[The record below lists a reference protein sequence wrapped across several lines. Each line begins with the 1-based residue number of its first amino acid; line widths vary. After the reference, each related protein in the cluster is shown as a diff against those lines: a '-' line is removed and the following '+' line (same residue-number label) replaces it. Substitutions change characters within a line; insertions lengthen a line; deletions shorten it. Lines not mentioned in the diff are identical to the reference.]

1 MFFQSRFG
9 TFESVDAARD
19 HVRAS
24 RVTAEG
30 GASPCASREPVDETR
45 GRPGESSSERARRR
59 HLDEREG
66 TRVRRGS
73 SASREN
79 VARRAGLRQCACRGS
94 IGQER
99 VFRRS
104 RADVPSRRRVGER
117 ARVGMAS
124 RATDP
129 GRDASRDVSSEEHET
144 NVTLRIAETATRLK
158 HRVSL
163 VATLPAVR
171 RLRNFLNPHS
181 RLPDSDK
188 DMILLGER
196 YERTKRR
203 NGDDEDKKNEVDAAD
218 ADDADPGLVAFLCD
232 LRSRVWITYRRG
244 FPAIASDAD
253 RARAEEAAANGVSV
267 SASVPSASTAY
278 GRPYQYT
285 TDAGWGCTLR
295 VGQMLLANALS
306 FHFFG
311 RGYRRRKPVPGVP
324 GDAKARDLHDA
335 LVSWF
340 GDDPDADACPF
351 SIHEVYRWG
360 RGELGDDDA
369 KKKNPRAG
377 VPGVVPGRWLGP
389 CVMAQAI
396 AAMTNARRPGGMCA
410 YVLAGED
417 GGVGGGAPNL
427 DPRKVAAFAKEASRA
442 ERAGSERNR
451 KPLRLPGAPFD
462 AETDASANANASSSD
477 STKNAD
483 CDWVPTLVLVPLVLG
498 VDRFV
503 NEMYVPSVAATLR
516 VKQSLGVLGGKP
528 GSSLYLVGA
537 QEDRLFYLD
546 PHTVFPFRGV
556 SNDAAQADS
565 AERNDASTYACDDA
579 LHMDARELDPSMVLG
594 FYCRTRGDLDEL
606 CLELELLQRR
616 AGAAPLLTVASA
628 RDLSRG
634 TSVWKPVGAKTRG
647 ATETAPEPTR
657 GSQSE
662 LSREAREEE
671 AEARDAESE
680 DDEWEFL

>member
-1 MFFQSRFG
+1 
-9 TFESVDAARD
+9 
-19 HVRAS
+19 
-24 RVTAEG
+24 
-30 GASPCASREPVDETR
+30 
-45 GRPGESSSERARRR
+45 
-59 HLDEREG
+59 
-66 TRVRRGS
+66 
-73 SASREN
+73 
-79 VARRAGLRQCACRGS
+79 
-94 IGQER
+94 

-104 RADVPSRRRVGER
+104 RADVPSRPARVLPR

-144 NVTLRIAETATRLK
+144 NVALRIAETATRLK

-171 RLRNFLNPHS
+171 RLRNFLNPNS

-203 NGDDEDKKNEVDAAD
+203 DDEDKRNEVDAVDAAD
-218 ADDADPGLVAFLCD
+218 ADPGLAAFLCD

-253 RARAEEAAANGVSV
+253 RAARAEEAASPNGVSV

-360 RGELGDDDA
+360 RGELGDDFFDA
-369 KKKNPRAG
+369 KKKNPGSPG
-377 VPGVVPGRWLGP
+377 VPDGVVPGRWLGP

-396 AAMTNARRPGGMCA
+396 AAMTNNRRPGGMCA

-427 DPRKVAAFAKEASRA
+427 DPRKVAAFAKKASQA
-442 ERAGSERNR
+442 EFCGSERNR

-462 AETDASANANASSSD
+462 AETETSANASASASANASLNRD
-477 STKNAD
+477 STKNAER
-483 CDWVPTLVLVPLVLG
+483 DWVPTLVLVPLVLG

-503 NEMYVPSVAATLR
+503 NERYVPSVAATLR

-537 QEDRLFYLD
+537 QEHRLFYLD
-546 PHTVFPFRGV
+546 PHTVFPFITHV
-556 SNDAAQADS
+556 SNDAAPVPATS
-565 AERNDASTYACDDA
+565 AERNDALDGTYSCDDA

-616 AGAAPLLTVASA
+616 AGAAPLITVASA
-628 RDLSRG
+628 RDLSNGASR
-634 TSVWKPVGAKTRG
+634 VWKPVGAKTR
-647 ATETAPEPTR
+647 AAPEPTR

-662 LSREAREEE
+662 LSRAESEEETEARG
-671 AEARDAESE
+671 AESE